1 MLDDMRISEKLDNP
15 VMIEW
20 ALDTLENLPMT
31 ASSERATLALEWF
44 HDLSLIRQIEN
55 NDLDLLRQL
64 LRNLPTECFAN
75 VSTLMLER
83 WLHWP
88 GKLAAEATSHLAKFH
103 PEALIGLFEQY
114 LKNVETGEPLDFY
127 RITALKRAAL
137 PDNKKHYS
145 HVVEKLCTLI
155 LASSEDAFIKA
166 TMLSPMLSFADVL
179 SAESL
184 QSILDASLQ
193 TKKDSEKDKDDDNTA
208 EKEHLLKRLF
218 SGLFGHSAYFELI
231 LDRRQGIS
239 TQSIEEMAGLLRA
252 DAPLDFLDQ
261 YLDKEG
267 SFVDLI
273 TLLEQAQQPASRTFL
288 TLIQPGNVLGRHLG
302 NDMLYTAT
310 LAACLHAHELAD
322 FDSSDKDLDHT
333 LSLLSIDLNWIPQF
347 DQLITRLKAFPREKT
362 ILSMIELLAKTTMT
376 YGGVHLVKAMG
387 TLQFEEFVP
396 CLIDSLSDKSGDFI
410 HEAAKESL
418 KSIGSKAQEVL
429 INQWDTLDSS
439 QRIFALSTI
448 SEIGGKLAADFAVY
462 GFSSQFEEDTEHW
475 CQLALA
481 APDSRM
487 LDLLRPH
494 LKRKQP
500 WIDRAYYVLSRLL
513 DRDDPLLEAIEK
525 RVLDDNKMM
534 KLRLE
539 SFEHGNFVKDSLSLK
554 LRCPECSAI
563 NLYQVKGVVFS
574 PSTKFENSAT
584 LIADEIPCLS
594 CGKDV
599 EFELTA
605 EAHLGVTAQL
615 IAQMADK
622 DSDLQTS
629 SLVRTYDC
637 SLDGQVMPMADGL
650 KITRQ
655 QLSRNPNDVK
665 RWYMLGS
672 LLLKLNRPKA
682 AKAAF
687 EKLLR
692 IDPYIANVRLE
703 LAKLL
708 IQQNNESKAFEMLE
722 PIQANPASWK
732 TMGSAPHFNQELAGT
747 FNLLR
752 TKMARDDLPLM
763 HPSTLATPVKIGR
776 NDPCPCGSGK
786 KYKKCCGA

>member
-31 ASSERATLALEWF
+31 ALPERTTLALEWF
-44 HDLSLIRQIEN
+44 HDLFLIRQIEN

-64 LRNLPTECFAN
+64 FRSLPTECFAN

-88 GKLAAEATSHLAKFH
+88 GRLVAEATPHLVKFH
-103 PEALIGLFEQY
+103 PERLIGLFEQY

-155 LASSEDAFIKA
+155 LESSEDAFIKA
-166 TMLSPMLSFADVL
+166 TTLSSMLSFADVL
-179 SAESL
+179 PVESL
-184 QSILDASLQ
+184 QSILDVSLK
-193 TKKDSEKDKDDDNTA
+193 TEKDGEKDEDDNTD
-208 EKEHLLKRLF
+208 EKENLLKRLF
-218 SGLFGHSAYFELI
+218 SGLYGHSAYFELT

-239 TQSIEEMAGLLRA
+239 TQSIEEMSDLLRD
-252 DAPLDFLDQ
+252 DAPLDLFNQ
-261 YLDKEG
+261 YLANDG
-267 SFVDLI
+267 SLTNLI
-273 TLLEQAQQPASRTFL
+273 TILEQAQQPACRTFL
-288 TLIQPGNVLGRHLG
+288 TLIRPGNVLEKHLT
-302 NDMLYTAT
+302 NEMLFTT
-310 LAACLHAHELAD
+310 MLAACLHAYELAD
-322 FDSSDKDLDHT
+322 FDCADKDLDHT
-333 LSLLSIDLNWIPQF
+333 LSLLSIDLNWLPQF

-362 ILSMIELLAKTTMT
+362 APSMIELLANTTMT
-376 YGGVHLVKAMG
+376 YGGIHLVKAMG
-387 TLQFEEFVP
+387 ELQFEEFVP
-396 CLIDSLSDKSGDFI
+396 CLIDSLSEELGDFI

-418 KSIGSKAQEVL
+418 KSIGSKAQEAL
-429 INQWDTLDSS
+429 IKQWDMLDSS

-448 SEIGGKLAADFAVY
+448 SEIGGKLAADFAVNR
-462 GFSSQFEEDTEHW
+462 FSNQFEEDTEHW

-481 APDSRM
+481 APDCRM

-500 WIDRAYYVLSRLL
+500 WIDRTYYVLSRLL
-513 DRDDPLLEAIEK
+513 DRDDPLLEALEK
-525 RVLDDNKMM
+525 RVLDENKMM

-554 LRCPECSAI
+554 LRCPECGAI
-563 NLYQVKGVVFS
+563 NLYQVNGIVLS
-574 PSTKFENSAT
+574 PSAKFDNSAT
-584 LIADEIPCLS
+584 LIADEISCLS
-594 CGKDV
+594 CDKDV

-605 EAHLGVTAQL
+605 EAHLGITAQL

-622 DSDLQTS
+622 DSDLQAS

-637 SLDGQVMPMADGL
+637 SLDGQVIPMADGL

-665 RWYMLGS
+665 HWYMLGS

-687 EKLLR
+687 EKLLK

-708 IQQNNESKAFEMLE
+708 IQQNDESKAFEMLE

-732 TMGSAPHFNQELAGT
+732 TMGSATHFNQELAGT

-752 TKMARDDLPLM
+752 AKMARDDLPLM
-763 HPSTLATPVKIGR
+763 HPSSLATPVKMGR
-776 NDPCPCGSGK
+776 NEPCPCGSGK